1 MNLLKQM
8 FGSSVSAIHATEAQE
23 KLRGIQ
29 PPLVLDVRQPDEFRG
44 GHIAGAKLIPLDQL
58 GGRLNELP
66 RDREIL
72 CVCRSGARSGAAAR
86 QLQAA
91 GYNILNL
98 SGGMIGWQRAGLP
111 LKQGK

>member
-1 MNLLKQM
+1 MNLLKQL
-8 FGSSVSAIHATEAQE
+8 FSSGAAVSSVEAQE
-23 KLRGIQ
+23 KLRGSQ
-29 PPLVLDVRQPDEFRG
+29 PPLVLDVRQPDEFRS

-58 GGRLNELP
+58 SGRLNELP

-72 CVCRSGARSGAAAR
+72 CVCRSGSRSGAAAR

-91 GYNILNL
+91 GFNGVNL

-111 LKQGK
+111 VKQGK